1 MNPGLKSTIGFR
13 PRRNYRLCWKNVRN
27 GTEDQLRTTRRLLA
41 AGLLCMAALGA
52 TSKPDFSGT
61 WKLNNGKSAQDGP
74 ADRVF
79 TETIAQSKDKITVK
93 SEGETNVLDGT
104 FPLKETFRIEHQS
117 NKYRAT
123 RAYWETGTLVFELK
137 DTDSKKD
144 TAKVLYYIRESW
156 TLSRDG
162 KVLTRFRR
170 TMEPP
175 KVATEKPIITDQKY
189 VFDKQ

>member
-1 MNPGLKSTIGFR
+1 
-13 PRRNYRLCWKNVRN
+13 
-27 GTEDQLRTTRRLLA
+27 LRTTQRLLA
-41 AGLLCMAALGA
+41 AGLLCMAAFAA
-52 TSKPDFSGT
+52 TGKPDFSGT

-74 ADRVF
+74 ADRVY

-93 SEGETNVLDGT
+93 SEGENNVLDGT
-104 FPLKETFRIEHQS
+104 FPLKEAFRIERQGD
-117 NKYRAT
+117 KYRGT

-137 DTDSKKD
+137 DTDSKKE

-170 TMEPP
+170 TMQPA
-175 KVATEKPIITDQKY
+175 KVATDKPIITDQKY